1 MKLDKHY
8 TEPRLVELY
17 DIENP
22 HDIDTDFYIQL
33 AHDLKAKVIVDLGCG
48 TGLLTRQLATK
59 ERTVIG
65 VDPAMA
71 MLAYA
76 RRQPGAEKVEW
87 IEGYSA
93 ALGERDAD
101 LAVMTS
107 NVAQVFLD
115 DANWAK
121 TLRDICRTLKV
132 GGHLAFESRNP
143 ADKGW
148 ERWTPETTFQ
158 RIESPS
164 GGVVESWLEVVE
176 VGNGWVRFRGHNFF
190 VEGGE
195 TAVVDSTLRFRSHAE
210 IVDSLHEAGFVVEEV
225 FGDWEKRPF
234 TPESR
239 MMIFIAR
246 RQ

>member
-1 MKLDKHY
+1 MKLDLHY
-8 TEPRLVELY
+8 VDPRLVELY

-22 HDIDTDFYIQL
+22 HGADTDFFLQL
-33 AHDLKAKVIVDLGCG
+33 ADELKAEVIVDLGCG
-48 TGLLTRQLATK
+48 TGLLTRQLAT
-59 ERTVIG
+59 EGRRVIG
-65 VDPAMA
+65 VDPAAA
-71 MLAYA
+71 MLAYGH
-76 RRQPGAEKVEW
+76 RQSGAEKVVW
-87 IEGYSA
+87 IEGDSA
-93 ALGERDAD
+93 VLGEREAD

-115 DANWAK
+115 DADWAK
-121 TLRDICRTLKV
+121 TLRDLCRTLKI

-158 RIESPS
+158 RIKSPS

-176 VGNGWVRFRGHNFF
+176 VGDGWVRFRGHNVF
-190 VEGGE
+190 VERGE
-195 TAVVDSTLRFRSHAE
+195 TVVVDSTLRFRSHTE
-210 IVDSLHEAGFVVEEV
+210 IVDSLHEAGFVVEQV
-225 FGDWEKRPF
+225 FGNWEKRPF

>member
-22 HDIDTDFYIQL
+22 HGVDTDFYIQL
-33 AHDLKAKVIVDLGCG
+33 ANDLKAKVIVDLGCG
-48 TGLLTRQLATK
+48 TGLLTRQLAT
-59 ERTVIG
+59 EGRQVVG
-65 VDPAMA
+65 VDPATA

-76 RRQPGAEKVEW
+76 RRQPSAEKVMW
-87 IEGYSA
+87 VEGDSA
-93 ALGERDAD
+93 VLGERGAD

-107 NVAQVFLD
+107 NVAQVFLEE
-115 DANWAK
+115 AEWTK
-121 TLRDICRTLKV
+121 TLRDICHTLKV
-132 GGHLAFESRNP
+132 GGYLAFESRNP

-158 RIESPS
+158 HIESPS
-164 GGVVESWLEVVE
+164 DGVVESWIEVVE
-176 VGNGWVRFRGHNFF
+176 VGDGWVHFRGHNVF
-190 VEGGE
+190 VESGE

-210 IVDSLHEAGFVVEEV
+210 IVASLHEAGFVVEQM

-234 TPESR
+234 TTESR